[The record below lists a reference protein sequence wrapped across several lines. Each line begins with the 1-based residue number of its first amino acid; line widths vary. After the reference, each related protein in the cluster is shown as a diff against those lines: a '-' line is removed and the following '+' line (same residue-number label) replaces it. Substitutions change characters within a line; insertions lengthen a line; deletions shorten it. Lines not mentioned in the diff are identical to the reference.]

1 MKTILI
7 CFFVLH
13 FGVIVTSFGQA
24 WKSYYNSTGFNC
36 AYQSCS
42 SDLRTCHC
50 DSFCTY
56 FRDCCGDHDSD
67 QDTFVSM
74 YWKNLFPHYDFLKC
88 RPIPGNWKKF
98 YGSRTNCPE
107 NTYWMV
113 SRCPPTTSKALTEQ
127 CEMEYSTTDLVKVSF
142 LRPVHDGLGTV
153 FKNYYCAKCHG
164 IPSEDITLWTVD
176 QVCWQCPDELPLS
189 QEHYANLSSSNC
201 DVLIKHSIK
210 DSNTNESDTVAARL
224 RWCDKN
230 MIRSCPTG
238 SDAYDS
244 KMCSKFMSPGYY
256 RGSYFKNIFCARC
269 YGLENELSWSCE
281 ALESCHI
288 SMVLPVSFGIAFNDP
303 LCSLIRCSRQYHLCD
318 ARNTRQYIAMVVDD
332 SLKCAYLEE
341 RAERC
346 FFQKSLLT
354 NPMLPWKRMVG
365 TNRLI
370 DETLKHDVTVFR
382 LPANASTDWRIKF
395 DEDLVNNARD
405 LSRTERSCYLKYI
418 EVIEVCSNKEWENE
432 GQCNGELM
440 EVEGDKILDDKNYL
454 AELKVNFSEDM
465 LPVWYSVHTRFP
477 FEPRSYPEKSTLVC
491 FTYPTID
498 QSIWYK
504 LFCGVCIAVAVVG
517 HLATFCTYAVFKPL
531 RNTFGVS
538 LMSFVMS
545 LALALCL
552 QEFVNDYVISVTFL
566 CETVAIVSHFF
577 WLASFTWMNV
587 LAWDLR
593 ATLSLT
599 KMRVRKPSSRKRLGA
614 YCCFAWGVPLTIV
627 SICITLW
634 LWNFHGLSIKYG
646 PVRDFTCWL
655 SDDLI
660 VIAAVGGPLVLCL
673 SANAILFIMVA
684 RSLYKHKKSSKVL
697 DAEKDPKQHK
707 DKVIELLVYVKI
719 SVLMGFSWIFGIL
732 ADFTKIDAL
741 WFFFYLSYLIQ
752 AVVIF
757 VFFGLSPRVKK
768 LWRSTSVSST
778 RMTSAIRLSS
788 QSS

>member
-1 MKTILI
+1 METTRIG
-7 CFFVLH
+7 FFVLH
-13 FGVIVTSFGQA
+13 FVVIVTVLGQTS
-24 WKSYYNSTGFNC
+24 WKSFDDGTGFNC
-36 AYQSCS
+36 ANQSCS
-42 SDLRTCHC
+42 SDRRTCHC

-56 FRDCCGDHDSD
+56 FRDCCEDYESD
-67 QDTFVSM
+67 QDTFVSK

-88 RPIPGNWKKF
+88 RSIPGYWKDG
-98 YGSRTNCPE
+98 YGRSTNCPE
-107 NTYWMV
+107 ETYWMV
-113 SRCPPTTSKALTEQ
+113 SECPPTTPKTLVEQ
-127 CEMEYSTTDLVKVSF
+127 CETEHPTTDLVKVSF

-164 IPSEDITLWTVD
+164 TPSEDITLWAVD
-176 QVCWQCPDELPLS
+176 QVCRQCPDELPLS
-189 QEHYANLSSSNC
+189 QEHYANLSGSHC
-201 DVLIKHSIK
+201 DVLLEHSVE
-210 DSNTNESDTVAARL
+210 DGSDTVAARL

-230 MIRSCPTG
+230 MIRSCPSG
-238 SDAYDS
+238 SDVYDS
-244 KMCSKFMSPGYY
+244 RMCSKFMSPGYY

-281 ALESCHI
+281 TLESCHG
-288 SMVLPVSFGIAFNDP
+288 SHVFPVSFGVFFYDP

-318 ARNTRQYIAMVVDD
+318 ARDTRQYIAMVVDD

-346 FFQKSLLT
+346 FFQKSSLT
-354 NPMLPWKRMVG
+354 NPMLPWKKMVG

-370 DETLKHDVTVFR
+370 DETRKHDVTVFQ
-382 LPANASTDWRIKF
+382 LPENASSEWRIKL

-405 LSRTERSCYLKYI
+405 LSQTERSCYLEYI

-440 EVEGDKILDDKNYL
+440 EVEGDRILDDKDFL
-454 AELKVNFSEDM
+454 EELKVNFTDDM
-465 LPVWYSVHTRFP
+465 MAVWYSVHTSFP
-477 FEPRSYPEKSTLVC
+477 FESRSRPEKRTIVC
-491 FTYPTID
+491 FTKSTIY
-498 QSIWYK
+498 QRSVWYK
-504 LFCGVCIAVAVVG
+504 VFCGVCIAVAVVG

-538 LMSFVMS
+538 LMSFVIS

-552 QEFVNDYVISVTFL
+552 QEFVNDYVINVAYL
-566 CETVAIVSHFF
+566 CKAVAIVAHFF
-577 WLASFTWMNV
+577 WLASFAWMNV

-614 YCCFAWGVPLTIV
+614 YCCFGWGVPLVVV
-627 SICITLW
+627 STCITLW
-634 LWNFHGLSIKYG
+634 LWNFHGLSIQYG

-660 VIAAVGGPLVLCL
+660 VLAAVGGPLVLCL

-697 DAEKDPKQHK
+697 EAEKDPKQHK
-707 DKVIELLVYVKI
+707 SKVIELLVYVKI
-719 SVLMGFSWIFGIL
+719 SMLMGFSWIFGIL
-732 ADFTKIDAL
+732 ADFTKIDVL
-741 WFFFYLSYLIQ
+741 WWFFYLSYLIQ

-757 VFFGLSPRVKK
+757 VFFGLSPRARKM
-768 LWRSTSVSST
+768 WRSTSVSST
-778 RMTSAIRLSS
+778 RITSGLRLSS
-788 QSS
+788 QSK